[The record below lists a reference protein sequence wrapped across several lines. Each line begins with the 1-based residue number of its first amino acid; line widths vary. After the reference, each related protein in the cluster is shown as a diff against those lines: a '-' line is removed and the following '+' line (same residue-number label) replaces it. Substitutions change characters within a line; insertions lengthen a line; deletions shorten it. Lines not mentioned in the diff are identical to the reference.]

1 MNNSNDNRGETAVE
15 QAVDGR
21 DKRGRF
27 APGNTPTTGFH
38 TNPERRSDGSWKK
51 EDTARYKLE
60 QMMTLTNDKLSSLIE
75 NDNTPLFER
84 KLAQAIVDGSWP
96 VLRDM
101 MNEVYGKPKESI
113 ELSSQTQDPFII
125 RGFVLP
131 VAPEDF
137 IDKDIIEQLGEEQ
150 AAEVLDRHN
159 R

>member
-1 MNNSNDNRGETAVE
+1 MNNNNDNRGGAAAK
-15 QAVDGR
+15 QAVAGR
-21 DKRGRF
+21 DQRGRF
-27 APGNTPTTGFH
+27 APGNTPITGFH
-38 TNPERRSDGSWKK
+38 TNPERRSDGSWCK

-101 MNEVYGKPKESI
+101 MNEVYGTPKESI